1 MLFPI
6 CFHAIRQH
14 PQWQLPS
21 RFQPNIPLF
30 ERSSAI
36 IREFPGSV
44 RVKEKQSGCPRGLEE
59 RSDVQHRRGPSPIVR
74 HCGFCVRGPTAARS
88 AVFVTLGRPRSVR
101 AHARI
106 PHALP
111 SRCVVPDSP
120 TCWPRTG
127 DRLRPPDSRRVSSAQ
142 AREGGTFSTCPFR
155 DTSRCA
161 RPPCAP
167 CPAVY
172 TGSRGDQ
179 SWGRGE
185 TSWPQEPADR
195 RG

>member
-1 MLFPI
+1 MPSGNILNGNYLRGSNPIFLFSSG
-6 CFHAIRQH
+6 ALQ
-14 PQWQLPS
+14 S
-21 RFQPNIPLF
+21 SVNFQGAFALKRN
-30 ERSSAI
+30 RAAA
-36 IREFPGSV
+36 RG
-44 RVKEKQSGCPRGLEE
+44 GLEE

-161 RPPCAP
+161 RPPLRALP
-167 CPAVY
+167 CGVHRLTWRPELG
-172 TGSRGDQ
+172 TR
-179 SWGRGE
+179 
-185 TSWPQEPADR
+185 
-195 RG
+195 